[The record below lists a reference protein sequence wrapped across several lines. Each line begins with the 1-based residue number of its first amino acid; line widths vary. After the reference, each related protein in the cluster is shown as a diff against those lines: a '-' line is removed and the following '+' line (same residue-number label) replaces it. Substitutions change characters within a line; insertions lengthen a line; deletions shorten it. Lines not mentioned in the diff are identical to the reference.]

1 MNFNSWEEKSM
12 LNRLLNVCGILG
24 LFLILVLLSAPAM
37 RAQGAAEANYKAK
50 CASCHG
56 PDGVGAT
63 PAGKAMKAR
72 DFHAPEVQKE
82 TDAELTEIISNG
94 KNKMPKY
101 ADKLKDTEIKDLA
114 AYVRGLGKK

>member
-1 MNFNSWEEKSM
+1 MINKMVKSCVGFTVFAA
-12 LNRLLNVCGILG
+12 LL
-24 LFLILVLLSAPAM
+24 LLCVPAA
-37 RAQGAAEANYKAK
+37 RAQGTAEATYKAK
-50 CASCHG
+50 CAGCHG
-56 PDGVGAT
+56 PDGAGST
-63 PAGKAMKAR
+63 PAGKAMKVR

-82 TDAELTEIISNG
+82 TDAELTDIISNG

>member
-1 MNFNSWEEKSM
+1 MNRMTKTTGVKRIFP
-12 LNRLLNVCGILG
+12 LLLA
-24 LFLILVLLSAPAM
+24 LLLLPVA
-37 RAQGAAEANYKAK
+37 GALADAEATYKAK
-50 CASCHG
+50 CAGCHG

-63 PAGKAMKAR
+63 AAGKAMKVR

-82 TDAELTEIISNG
+82 TDAELTDAIANG

-101 ADKLKDTEIKDLA
+101 ADKLKDSEIKDLV